1 MARSSWKFY
10 YVGKYFFKKIFLK
23 KFRKIRLKVIY
34 CRSTVVTNI
43 LKNRIAYLY
52 KGDEIIRTR
61 LSKFSVGFKLGE
73 FAISRKPFSFPIKKK
88 KKKR

>member
-10 YVGKYFFKKIFLK
+10 YVNKYFLKKLFLK
-23 KFRKIRLKVIY
+23 KFIKIRLKVIY

-43 LKNRIAYLY
+43 FKNRISYLY
-52 KGDEIIRTR
+52 KGDEIIRIR
-61 LSKFSVGFKLGE
+61 LTKFSVGFKLGE

-88 KKKR
+88 KK

>member
-10 YVGKYFFKKIFLK
+10 YVSKYFLKKLFLK
-23 KFRKIRLKVIY
+23 KFIKIRLKVIY

-43 LKNRIAYLY
+43 FKNRISYLY
-52 KGDEIIRTR
+52 KGDEIIRIR
-61 LSKFSVGFKLGE
+61 LTKFSVGFKLGE

-88 KKKR
+88 KNKR